1 MSSILLERI
10 EGHRREWYA
19 AVLLVAIVS
28 PAVFASLGYNYYIGL
43 LILICVYGLLAL
55 SMDVM
60 LGFLGH
66 LNLGQH
72 GFMIVGAYAVGISV
86 VKGGVSVWAGIAIA
100 AVATAIV
107 GAAVGYPSFRVRGH
121 YFAIVT
127 LGFGEIIRLIAT
139 NWVSVTRGPS
149 GLGVIPNPAIGGYRL
164 ASNIEFY
171 YVALALLVSAYWM
184 LHTIINS
191 RVGRAFIA
199 IREDEVLAESMGV
212 RALDYKMVGIIIS
225 GFIAG
230 IGGGLYAI
238 TTTYISPLDFLVI
251 RMAEILTMVLVGG
264 TGYLAGP
271 VIGAVIF
278 IPLLEFLREFGQARL
293 GVFGLALLVIIIVA
307 PNGLMGLL
315 DTPEDVKLRVLA
327 INRRVRDRLRSTVSY
342 LSS

>member
-1 MSSILLERI
+1 MSTIVLEHIRD
-10 EGHRREWYA
+10 RSREWYV
-19 AVLLVAIVS
+19 AVLAVAVVL
-28 PAVFASLGYNYYIGL
+28 PAIMWVLGYNYWIGL
-43 LILICVYGLLAL
+43 LILVCVFGLLAL

-72 GFMIVGAYAVGISV
+72 GFMVVGAYAVGVAV
-86 VKGGVSVWAGIAIA
+86 VKGGISIWVAIAIA
-100 AVATAIV
+100 AVATAVV

-139 NWVSVTRGPS
+139 NWVEVTEGPS
-149 GLGVIPNPAIGGYRL
+149 GLGVIPNPAVGSYRL
-164 ASNIEFY
+164 ESNLEFY
-171 YVALALLVSAYWM
+171 YVALAFLIATYWG
-184 LHTIINS
+184 LHKLINS

-212 RALDYKMVGIIIS
+212 RAIDYKMTGITIA
-225 GFIAG
+225 GFVAG

-238 TTTYISPLDFLVI
+238 TTSYIAPLDFLVI

-271 VIGAVIF
+271 VIGSAIF
-278 IPLLEFLREFGQARL
+278 IPLLEFLRRFGQARL
-293 GVFGLALLVIIIVA
+293 GAFGIALLLIIIFA
-307 PNGLMGLL
+307 PNGIMGLL
-315 DTPEDVKLRVLA
+315 DEPEEVKLRLRAV
-327 INRRVRDRLRSTVSY
+327 NRSIRERIRSTVS
-342 LSS
+342 LLLP